1 MPAHGLQSMPDA
13 ALLLARMQTHHR
25 QSGMTLIEL
34 MVAVAILGILLAI
47 GIPSMRGMSET
58 EAVRGHMNT
67 FFSTLRYARSE
78 AIRNRA
84 QVVICPSNNS
94 ESASPSCAT
103 GTLAANPWNIGWIVF
118 VNRDGDEDYLFDAT
132 KDTLVRVQGPI
143 NTSGGIVK
151 NSGTNKLVY
160 RSTGI
165 LLSGGSSSFFFDAVS
180 RNANQKKRVCISLQG
195 RPRVSAD
202 TDECGD

>member
-1 MPAHGLQSMPDA
+1 MPAHGLRFMPVA

-47 GIPSMRGMSET
+47 GIPSMRDMSET
-58 EAVRGHMNT
+58 EAVRGHTNT

-94 ESASPSCAT
+94 ESASPTCSDGVT
-103 GTLAANPWNIGWIVF
+103 DHWEPGWIIF
-118 VNRDGDEDYLFDAT
+118 VNRDGDTNYTFDAAT
-132 KDTLVRVQGPI
+132 DTLLRVQGPI
-143 NTSGGIVK
+143 STSGGIIEVA
-151 NSGTNKLVY
+151 GGAPNKLVY

-165 LLSGGSSSFFFDAVS
+165 LLAGGGASYTFDS
-180 RNANQKKRVCISLQG
+180 KSMNTNQRKRVCISVQG
-195 RPRVSAD
+195 RARISASLGAC
-202 TDECGD
+202 T

>member
-1 MPAHGLQSMPDA
+1 
-13 ALLLARMQTHHR
+13 MQTPYR

-34 MVAVAILGILLAI
+34 MVTVAILGILLAI
-47 GIPSMRGMSET
+47 GIPSMRGISET

-94 ESASPSCAT
+94 ESASPSCSN
-103 GTLAANPWNIGWIVF
+103 GESDPWQKGWIIF
-118 VNRDGDEDYLFDAT
+118 VNRDGDAAYTFDTAQ
-132 KDTLVRVQGPI
+132 DTLLRVQGPI
-143 NTSGGIVK
+143 STSGGIIK
-151 NSGTNKLVY
+151 NGSSNKLVY

-165 LLSGGSSSFFFDAVS
+165 LLTGGNSSFFFDAIS
-180 RNANQKKRVCISLQG
+180 MAASQKKRVCVSLQG
-195 RPRVSAD
+195 RPRLSANSD
-202 TDECGD
+202 ACD

>member
-25 QSGMTLIEL
+25 QFGMTLIEL

-94 ESASPSCAT
+94 ESASPSCSDGVTDHWEA
-103 GTLAANPWNIGWIVF
+103 GWIIF
-118 VNRDGDEDYLFDAT
+118 VNRDGDTNYTFDAT
-132 KDTLVRVQGPI
+132 KDTLLRVQEPI
-143 NTSGGIVK
+143 STSGGIIEVA
-151 NSGTNKLVY
+151 GGAPNKLVY

-165 LLSGGSSSFFFDAVS
+165 LLAGGGSSYSFDGKSGSTA
-180 RNANQKKRVCISLQG
+180 QQKRVCISLQG
-195 RPRVSAD
+195 RARISASLD
-202 TDECGD
+202 ACT